1 MLNNHSKVR
10 LKVILAS
17 SSPRRKELLGKLI
30 KHFEKIETNSLE
42 ENFDFSDPTELV
54 LFNATRKTELA
65 RKMVQYYPSI
75 IIAADTVLKVGKK
88 ILGKP
93 ESKEEA
99 KNFLNLLSGRVHNVF
114 TGVVV
119 CVTNFDSQPLYF
131 KFVEVTKVRFNELS
145 QSSIDNYVDNYL
157 PLDKAGGYGIQE
169 LQEGFIK
176 EIRGD
181 YENVIGLP
189 LRRLKKVLR
198 KIQSLNSGID
208 LNDLFVDK

>member
-1 MLNNHSKVR
+1 MPNNHSKVR

-17 SSPRRKELLGKLI
+17 SSPRRKKLLGKLI
-30 KHFEKIETNSLE
+30 KHFEKIETDSLE
-42 ENFDFSDPTELV
+42 ENFDFSNPIELV
-54 LFNATRKTELA
+54 LFNATRKAESA
-65 RKMVQYYPSI
+65 CRMIQYYPSI
-75 IIAADTVLKVGKK
+75 IIAADTVLKVDKK

-93 ESKEEA
+93 KSKEEA
-99 KNFLNLLSGRVHNVF
+99 KNFLNLLSGRVHDVF

-119 CVTNFDSQPLYF
+119 CVPNFNSQPLYF
-131 KFVEVTKVRFNELS
+131 KFVEVTKVIFNELS
-145 QSSIDNYVDNYL
+145 QSSINNYVDNYL

-181 YENVIGLP
+181 YENVVGLP

-198 KIQSLNSGID
+198 KIQSFNPEID